1 MAYGSP
7 STKEQMYQI
16 LEQIFLDYRN
26 TTIPFEQV
34 QLEDINLEKLEYVS
48 KTEEDFLIEARKLL
62 TPWYNEE
69 YDKRIREIEE
79 DIKVK
84 QKQLDNLQSSLD
96 ERLASIEKTYLQAQE
111 EMEAKA
117 LNYGFADSP
126 ILVSK
131 LAKLQSEKAT
141 KINEAN
147 ENFSVN
153 SQNITYEIALL
164 NEQSNRL
171 LSILTERFSDKIT
184 AKVIELK
191 GIEKEKEREIL
202 KYNNSI
208 DEKLQKHRNSNIS
221 ANANLQLKYLEIR
234 SEGLTKDELIQRGY
248 YRNVVECV
256 GYFYNNGFST
266 PLEAYRDI
274 LNESQIMI
282 YLDDYYPSMLEMYR
296 MKAGL

>member
-1 MAYGSP
+1 MAYGNP
-7 STKEQMYQI
+7 STKDEMYQI

-34 QLEDINLEKLEYVS
+34 QLVDINLSKLEYVS
-48 KTEEDFLIEARKLL
+48 KSEEEFQLEARKLL

-69 YDKRIREIEE
+69 YDQRLKEIEKN
-79 DIKVK
+79 ILVK
-84 QKQLDNLQSSLD
+84 QKELENLQSSLD
-96 ERLASIEKTYLQAQE
+96 EQLSSIEKTYLQAQE

-126 ILVSK
+126 ILINK
-131 LAKLQSEKAT
+131 LADIQNEKVN
-141 KINEAN
+141 KINDVN
-147 ENFSVN
+147 EKFIVN
-153 SQNITYEIALL
+153 SENVQYQIALF
-164 NEQSNRL
+164 EQEKNSL
-171 LSILTERFSDKIT
+171 LSVLNARFDDKIT
-184 AKVIELK
+184 AKIIELK
-191 GIEKEKEREIL
+191 GAEKEKEREIL

-208 DEKLQKHRNSNIS
+208 DEKLQKHKNGNIS

-282 YLDDYYPSMLEMYR
+282 YLDDYYPSMLEMFR

>member
-1 MAYGSP
+1 MAYGNP
-7 STKEQMYQI
+7 STKDEMYQI
-16 LEQIFLDYRN
+16 LERIFLDYRN

-34 QLEDINLEKLEYVS
+34 QLEDINLSKLEYVS
-48 KTEEDFLIEARKLL
+48 KSEEEFQLEARKLL

-69 YDKRIREIEE
+69 YDQRLKEIEKN
-79 DIKVK
+79 ILVK
-84 QKQLDNLQSSLD
+84 QKELENLQSSLD
-96 ERLASIEKTYLQAQE
+96 EQLSSIEKTYLQAQE
-111 EMEAKA
+111 EMEEKA
-117 LNYGFADSP
+117 LKYGFADSP
-126 ILVSK
+126 ILIKK
-131 LAKLQSEKAT
+131 LADIQNEKVN
-141 KINEAN
+141 KINDVN
-147 ENFSVN
+147 EKFIVN
-153 SQNITYEIALL
+153 SENVQYQIALF
-164 NEQSNRL
+164 EQEKNSL
-171 LSILTERFSDKIT
+171 LSVLNARFDDKIT

-191 GIEKEKEREIL
+191 GAEKEKEREIL

-208 DEKLQKHRNSNIS
+208 DEKLQKHKNGNIS

-282 YLDDYYPSMLEMYR
+282 YLDDYYPSMLEMFR